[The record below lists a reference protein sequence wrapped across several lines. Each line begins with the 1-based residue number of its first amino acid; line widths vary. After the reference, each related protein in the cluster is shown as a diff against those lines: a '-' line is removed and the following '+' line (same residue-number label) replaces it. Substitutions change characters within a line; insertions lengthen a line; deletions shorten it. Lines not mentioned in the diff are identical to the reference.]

1 MTEEKGDKKVDAE
14 YVMVH
19 LAQEATLSVSRNY
32 IELARALRTACS
44 SMLVA
49 LGGEVTAAPGMCLF
63 YVNGRPHDRI
73 RCSRVGG
80 NIYADG
86 PAASSDFDTI
96 PLEDRMKIMDTLEER
111 LQDQFNEA
119 YYRMPEDT
127 EQNSGLLYLP
137 MEGNNNEFK
146 SLEKPDAGDQGS

>member
-1 MTEEKGDKKVDAE
+1 MDKNIDTE

-19 LAQEATLSVSRNY
+19 LAQEANLSVSRTY
-32 IELARALRTACS
+32 IELARALKTACS

-49 LGGEVTAAPGMCLF
+49 LGGEVTAPAGMCLF
-63 YVNGRPHDRI
+63 YVDGRPHDRI

-96 PLEDRMKIMDTLEER
+96 PLEDRMHIMDTLEEIF
-111 LQDQFNEA
+111 QKQFNDA
-119 YYRMPEDT
+119 YYRMPEDI

-137 MEGNNNEFK
+137 FEDTNNEVENSGK
-146 SLEKPDAGDQGS
+146 TD